1 MMKTV
6 TFKITGLPD
15 QFIAEL
21 RGILK
26 HAFGDGA
33 TLSDDGVVSV
43 SIPEEWN
50 DDVAISMIK
59 SLFASFDLR
68 YATKTTNKP

>member
-1 MMKTV
+1 MKTV
-6 TFKITGLPD
+6 TFKITGLPE

-21 RGILK
+21 REILK

-43 SIPEEWN
+43 SVPEEW
-50 DDVAISMIK
+50 DEGLAISMIK
-59 SLFASFDLR
+59 SLFTKFDLR
-68 YATKTTNKP
+68 YATKATSKP